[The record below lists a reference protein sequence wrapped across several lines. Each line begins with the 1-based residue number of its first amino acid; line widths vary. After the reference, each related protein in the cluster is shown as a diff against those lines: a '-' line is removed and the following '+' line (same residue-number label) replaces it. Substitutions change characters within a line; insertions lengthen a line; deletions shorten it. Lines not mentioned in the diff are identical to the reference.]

1 MRKICVVT
9 GTRAEYGLLRGLM
22 MKIQACNDAELQII
36 ATNMHLMSEF
46 GYTYKEI
53 ENDGFVIDEK
63 VYMPKFDGKNVFLA
77 DSMSVELK
85 EMNSAL
91 LRLSPDIIVILG
103 DRYEMMIVA
112 LVALINNIPLAHIH
126 GGEVTEGAFDDAIR
140 HSITKMSYLHFTST
154 EVYRKRVIQLGESP
168 NRVFNVGALGVEN
181 IHKISQ
187 ISKIKLEE
195 YLDLIL
201 DNPTILVTYHPVTL
215 KGNEKQSIA
224 DFLRALGEYNEYQII
239 FTMPNSDPG
248 NDVIRDA
255 ILDFSN
261 VHKENVRCFNSLGV
275 NRYLSIIPYMKAVV
289 GNSSSGIIEVPSFG
303 IPTLNIGDRQNG
315 RIMADS
321 VVCCSDDFG
330 SIKKGLDMVLSDQ
343 FYSKSRNVL
352 NPYDK
357 SNTADSIFQVIM
369 NCELFTIKKFNDIL
383 F

>member
-1 MRKICVVT
+1 
-9 GTRAEYGLLRGLM
+9 
-22 MKIQACNDAELQII
+22 
-36 ATNMHLMSEF
+36 
-46 GYTYKEI
+46 
-53 ENDGFVIDEK
+53 
-63 VYMPKFDGKNVFLA
+63 
-77 DSMSVELK
+77 
-85 EMNSAL
+85 
-91 LRLSPDIIVILG
+91 
-103 DRYEMMIVA
+103 
-112 LVALINNIPLAHIH
+112 
-126 GGEVTEGAFDDAIR
+126 
-140 HSITKMSYLHFTST
+140 MSYLHFTST

-303 IPTLNIGDRQNG
+303 IPTLNIGDRQKG